1 MAGIIKC
8 FQNAINIYRMN
19 RFTFIIITFI
29 RSIKKKKVVI
39 VSEAFKASGKI
50 ASFTKR
56 LFRLLLVLQFSVL
69 HITVFRGSNRM
80 KKNKLFQ

>member
-1 MAGIIKC
+1 
-8 FQNAINIYRMN
+8 MN

-50 ASFTKR
+50 ASFTSGTSPRDQAEKG
-56 LFRLLLVLQFSVL
+56 FS
-69 HITVFRGSNRM
+69 GYC
-80 KKNKLFQ
+80 